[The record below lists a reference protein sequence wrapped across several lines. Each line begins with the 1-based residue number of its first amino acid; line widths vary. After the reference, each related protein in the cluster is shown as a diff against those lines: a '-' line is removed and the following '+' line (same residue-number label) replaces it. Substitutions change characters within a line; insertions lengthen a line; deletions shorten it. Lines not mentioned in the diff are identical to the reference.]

1 MIGSGRIIVVLAA
14 LSLACNT
21 ALGVTEKEMEQARV
35 IAAQAY
41 LRYANDG
48 SGYLDDVKVSTMA
61 ELESKLKKTEKE
73 NLVAF
78 KSAANP
84 TGYASWTKEQ
94 LVEYWGDTFF
104 RSPALTEKGKMAK
117 LRVKKRIGAMTVG
130 APAAEPA
137 EPASAPADEEKVEP
151 VQQPEEKAEQESQAS
166 LPAEFAATAQA
177 IDSVSTA
184 LQEDVDEFEQR
195 KNERGSNTWIYV
207 VILAVLVGIVVWL
220 VTFASKMMKNSSSR
234 DEREREVRDEDHV
247 VTELRARALA
257 AQTEISRLRSE
268 IDRITAEKDTEISTF
283 RSRCEQS
290 AFEVS
295 RLRAELTDARSRLA
309 AAEAR
314 SASVETVMPKPVE
327 SPASMPGVAVAS
339 ERIEQGGG
347 RTIYL
352 GRVNASGLFVRA
364 DRGVVPG
371 HSVYRLDT
379 TDGFSGTFRVV
390 NNPQVWETLM
400 RNPGEMLAGGCVCAN
415 LLDTD
420 GRDKIVTESAG
431 TAIFENG
438 CWRVLRQ
445 CRIKYE

>member
-1 MIGSGRIIVVLAA
+1 MIGKGRILVALAA
-14 LSLACNT
+14 VSLAFNT

-61 ELESKLKKTEKE
+61 ELESKLKKTEKD

-84 TGYASWTKEQ
+84 TGYASWTKDQ
-94 LVEYWGDTFF
+94 LLEYWGDTFF

-117 LRVKKRIGAMTVG
+117 SRVKKRIGAMSIAAPVAETAPQAAATV
-130 APAAEPA
+130 
-137 EPASAPADEEKVEP
+137 EEKVEQD
-151 VQQPEEKAEQESQAS
+151 QQPEEEPKQESQAS
-166 LPAEFAATAQA
+166 MPAEFAATAQS
-177 IDSVSTA
+177 IDSVATA
-184 LQEDVDEFEQR
+184 LQEDADEFEQR
-195 KNERGSNTWIYV
+195 KSERSSNTWVYV

-220 VTFASKMMKNSSSR
+220 VVFASKMMKNSSVR
-234 DEREREVRDEDHV
+234 NDREREERDDDHV
-247 VTELRARALA
+247 VTDLRARALA
-257 AQTEISRLRSE
+257 AQSEISRLRSE
-268 IDRITAEKDTEISTF
+268 IDRITSEKDTEISTL

-314 SASVETVMPKPVE
+314 STSVESVMPEQLAPSVT
-327 SPASMPGVAVAS
+327 MPRGAAAS
-339 ERIEQGGG
+339 EKGERKGG

-364 DRGVVPG
+364 DRGVVLG
-371 HSVYRLDT
+371 HTVYRLDT

-400 RNPGEMLAGGCVCAN
+400 RNPGEMLSGGCVCED
-415 LLDTD
+415 LLETD
-420 GRDKIVTESAG
+420 GFDKIVTESAG

-445 CRIKYE
+445 CRIIYE